1 LAPVTQ
7 PARVTRPTAEPD
19 KSAAQS
25 AHKTNGP
32 RPPALTKT
40 ASSRPDDGTN
50 QLLKSGGW
58 TLATGI
64 FLAFITKFFLGGIGP
79 QGPHTNSG
87 WMALIVTMM
96 CLPFGFL
103 LFLLGALKWLRNRRG
118 ATNVSRSLDSTSQ
131 P

>member
-1 LAPVTQ
+1 LAQAAQ
-7 PARVTRPTAEPD
+7 PASIKRPVAQPE
-19 KSAAQS
+19 KSAVPS
-25 AHKTNGP
+25 VLKTNGA
-32 RPPALTKT
+32 PPASPAGPATG
-40 ASSRPDDGTN
+40 RPDDGTN

-58 TLATGI
+58 TLVTGI
-64 FLAFITKFFLGGIGP
+64 FFALLTKFALGGIGP

-103 LFLLGALKWLRNRRG
+103 LFLLGALKWFRNRRP
-118 ATNVSRSLDSTSQ
+118 RR